1 MTDYSNPQVMKEVVK
16 EAKDAGIF
24 DKKLNKKNQYHI
36 FNIKVSAEDALILDM
51 IRDNKSYGYKLKQ
64 VNFQLGL
71 SSKYNPKKTTIN
83 FIKRIW
89 FNLNRYKYEIKCLI
103 ETKSVAERAWN
114 NVLGKPLKLIFES
127 NDGYIKI
134 INIKNGRFRIKDI

>member
-1 MTDYSNPQVMKEVVK
+1 
-16 EAKDAGIF
+16 
-24 DKKLNKKNQYHI
+24 
-36 FNIKVSAEDALILDM
+36 
-51 IRDNKSYGYKLKQ
+51 
-64 VNFQLGL
+64 
-71 SSKYNPKKTTIN
+71 
-83 FIKRIW
+83 
-89 FNLNRYKYEIKCLI
+89 YKYEIKCLI